1 MFIRCAT
8 RTLLALY
15 TTSLLVYAPLFAEP
29 KIAHALPLNST
40 LAAGQ
45 NPALFP
51 EPEPTSRVLARSR
64 QTFKGYRGRGSLIIE
79 NAGATSADIYVNGY
93 QVKAKTALGQPDG
106 CATIDIGE
114 YTVDGINTLKVL
126 NVTPA
131 SAHVNVRIPYPEL
144 IWGEPTKVGFSAEK
158 LAKVDSL
165 INKEIAEGFPGAV
178 LLIAKNGQIVKQ
190 KAYGYQ
196 QKYDG
201 DRLLPNPPPM
211 TVDTLFDLA
220 SNTKMFAVNLALQK
234 LVSEGRVQIDD
245 PVAKYIS
252 DFRGDG
258 REAITLRQVI
268 THSAGFAPEVHFFD
282 PKQKEKGL
290 YSRDQAVTRA
300 LLPKIPLAYRPGEKT
315 VYSDTDYIILGFVIE
330 AVSGHSLD
338 SYVETEIYQPLGLNH
353 ILYNP
358 IAKGFRPDRF
368 AATERLGNSRDGRVN
383 FPGIRRHTLK
393 GEVHDEKAFYSLGG
407 VSGHA
412 GLFSQA
418 YDLAVLGQTLLN
430 GGGYGSY
437 RLCNF
442 ATLQQ
447 FTKPS
452 DQDLHYGL
460 GWDKNNIWEFGP
472 YASEQ
477 TIGHTGWTGT
487 VTLIDP
493 KHDLVV
499 ILLTNKIHAPVSAE
513 DRDRFTTAKFETGKY
528 GSIMALIYEA
538 FLENPPER

>member
-1 MFIRCAT
+1 MFIRCVT
-8 RTLLALY
+8 RTSLVLY
-15 TTSLLVYAPLFAEP
+15 TASLLVFSPVFAGP
-29 KIAHALPLNST
+29 NLAHALPLVAG
-40 LAAGQ
+40 LATGQ

-51 EPEPTSRVLARSR
+51 EPEPSSRVLARSR
-64 QTFKGYRGRGSLIIE
+64 QTFKGYRGRGSLSIE
-79 NAGATSADIYVNGY
+79 NAGASSADIYVNGRRIAAESAL
-93 QVKAKTALGQPDG
+93 VKPAG
-106 CATIDIGE
+106 CETIDISQ
-114 YTVDGINTLKVL
+114 YTVDGVNTLKVL
-126 NVTPA
+126 NIIPA
-131 SAHVNVRIPYPEL
+131 GAHVNIRIPYPEL
-144 IWGEPTKVGFSAEK
+144 VWGKPAQVGFSAEK

-165 INKEIAEGFPGAV
+165 IAQEIAEGFPGAV

-190 KAYGYQ
+190 TAYGYR

-201 DRLLPNPPPM
+201 DRLLPHPPPM

-234 LVSEGRVQIDD
+234 LVSEGKVRIDD
-245 PVAKYIS
+245 PVANYLK

-268 THSAGFAPEVHFFD
+268 THSAGFAPEVRFFD

-290 YSRDQAVTRA
+290 YSLDRAATRA
-300 LLPKIPLAYRPGEKT
+300 LLAKIPLTYQPGEKT
-315 VYSDTDYIILGFVIE
+315 VYSDTDYIILGFIIE
-330 AVSGHSLD
+330 AVSGQTLD
-338 SYVETEIYQPLGLNH
+338 SYVEAEIYRPLGLNH

-358 IAKGFRPDRF
+358 LAKGFPPGRF
-368 AATERLGNSRDGRVN
+368 AATERLGNSRDGRAN
-383 FPGIRRHTLK
+383 FPGIRRHTLA

-437 RLCNF
+437 RLCDF

-452 DQDLHYGL
+452 DHDIHYGL
-460 GWDKNNIWEFGP
+460 GWDKNNTWEFGP

-487 VTLIDP
+487 VTAIDP
-493 KHDLVV
+493 KHDLII

-513 DRDRFTTAKFETGKY
+513 DRDRFVTAKFETGKY
-528 GSIMALIYEA
+528 GSIMSLIYEA
-538 FLENPPER
+538 FLEAE